1 MAIETGQR
9 VEAGQKL
16 VILEAM
22 KMEVA
27 IMAPAEGIVE
37 RVHCEK
43 GGIVA
48 AGQLLATLR
57 VGA

>member
-1 MAIETGQR
+1 M
-9 VEAGQKL
+9 
-16 VILEAM
+16 ILEAM

-27 IMAPAEGIVE
+27 IMAHTEGVVE

-57 VGA
+57 VSA